1 MLRALTIVGLLLGS
15 TAAVLAQSADG
26 AKLFEEGR
34 ALAKDGKYVEACD
47 KFAKSLE
54 LDPAPGT
61 KLNYGDCHE
70 HLGHLA
76 QAYRLFV
83 DVAQAD
89 KTANPDR
96 AKFAQERADALE
108 GKLGTVVVKLAAP
121 DAAGTSVTI
130 AGRIVPVA
138 GEIREMVDPGDVTIE
153 VNAPNAAPFSRTAAA
168 KAGATVVVD
177 VPAPSIQIEP
187 ATQSTT
193 VRRHTNVVIAYTLGG
208 VGAASLATGVVM
220 GLVGRSRYNAQI
232 DNGNCSNTSPP
243 VCNPDGYKVQGE
255 AITLANVG
263 TVFGIAGLA
272 MIAGGAIVFLT
283 APRDLVITPTASTQ
297 SAGLTVVGTF

>member
-1 MLRALTIVGLLLGS
+1 MRRALTIVGLLLGS

-34 ALAKDGKYVEACD
+34 ALAKDGKWAEACD
-47 KFAKSLE
+47 TFAKSLE

-61 KLNYGDCHE
+61 KLNFADCHE

-76 QAYRLFV
+76 QAYRLFIE
-83 DVAQAD
+83 VAQAD
-89 KTANPDR
+89 KTANADR
-96 AKFAQERADALE
+96 AKFAQGRADALAD
-108 GKLGTVVVKLAAP
+108 KLGTVVVKLAAP

-138 GEIREMVDPGDVTIE
+138 AEIREKVDPGDVTVE
-153 VNAPNAAPFSRTAAA
+153 VNAPNAPPFSRTAAA

-177 VPAPSIQIEP
+177 VPAPKVEIEP
-187 ATQSTT
+187 ATQTTT

-208 VGAASLATGVVM
+208 AGVASLTTGVLM
-220 GLVGRSRYNAQI
+220 GLVARSRYNDQFTS
-232 DNGNCSNTSPP
+232 GNCVDTSPP
-243 VCNPDGYKVQGE
+243 QCNPDGYKEQSNAV
-255 AITLANVG
+255 TLANVG

-272 MIAGGAIVFLT
+272 MIAGGAVVFLT
-283 APRDLVITPTASTQ
+283 APRDLVITPTASAQ

>member
-15 TAAVLAQSADG
+15 TTAVFAQSADG

-34 ALAKDGKYVEACD
+34 ILAKDGNYAEACD

-61 KLNYGDCHE
+61 KLNYADCHE

-76 QAYRLFV
+76 QAYRLFIE
-83 DVAQAD
+83 VAQAD

-96 AKFAQERADALE
+96 AKFAQGRADGLAD
-108 GKLGTVVVKLAAP
+108 KLGTVVVKLAAP

-138 GEIREMVDPGDVTIE
+138 PEIREMVDPGDVTVE
-153 VNAPNAAPFSRTAAA
+153 TKAPNAAPFSRTAAA
-168 KAGATVVVD
+168 RAGATVVVE
-177 VPAPSIQIEP
+177 VPAPNVQIEP
-187 ATQSTT
+187 ATQTTT

-208 VGAASLATGVVM
+208 AGAASLTTGVLM
-220 GLVGRSRYNAQI
+220 GLVARSRYNAQI
-232 DNGNCSNTSPP
+232 DNGNCSNQSPP
-243 VCNPDGYKVQGE
+243 QCNPDGYKAQGN
-255 AITLANVG
+255 AVTLANVG

-272 MIAGGAIVFLT
+272 MIAGGAVVFLT
-283 APRDLVITPTASTQ
+283 APRDLVVTPTASTQ